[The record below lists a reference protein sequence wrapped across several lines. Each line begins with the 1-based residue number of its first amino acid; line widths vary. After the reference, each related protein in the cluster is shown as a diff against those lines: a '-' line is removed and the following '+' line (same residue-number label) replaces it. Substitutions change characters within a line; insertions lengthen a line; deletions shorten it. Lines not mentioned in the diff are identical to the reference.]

1 MSEFFAKK
9 WKYRIIMMDY
19 LKQPVFAIGNIN
31 EDINLSLPP
40 TSGEEYIKRVV

>member
-1 MSEFFAKK
+1 
-9 WKYRIIMMDY
+9 MMDY
-19 LKQPVFAIGNIN
+19 LKQPVFDVGNIKE